1 MLPDGSGLID
11 LHVGWLPGTEY
22 WCGGTYSYH
31 GFHMY
36 RLVASGTGVVVLW
49 LRGLGFL
56 LGCLRVASSLNL
68 KLAINS

>member
-49 LRGLGFL
+49 PGVWGSFW
-56 LGCLRVASSLNL
+56 VACGWP
-68 KLAINS
+68 AA